1 MTLASRISAAL
12 SLILLLPALAFAE
25 APADVAGIPLDGC
38 GDIPQIPSE
47 YGLGHGLLPRLL
59 QPGHDHQLARSGAR

>member
-1 MTLASRISAAL
+1 MTRLARSPICAAF
-12 SLILLLPALAFAE
+12 LLLPALAFAE
-25 APADVAGIPLDGC
+25 APADVAVIPLDGC